1 MKLSKIVE
9 GIENEIHSKGSELA
23 IDGIYHND
31 TRWSLPSETI
41 KRSLTRKT
49 IKSIKEKSILKLGR
63 NGNYFIFIVKPENEI
78 DKNIIEDLY
87 NKIGDEDN
95 NFDFDEYYD
104 RTCNVIN
111 VILYRLVERNVF

>member
-9 GIENEIHSKGSELA
+9 GIENEIRSKGSELA
-23 IDGIYHND
+23 IDGIYSSD
-31 TRWSLPSETI
+31 TRWYLPSEAI
-41 KRSLTRKT
+41 KRNLTRKT
-49 IKSIKEKSILKLGR
+49 IKAIKEKAIFNLDYS
-63 NGNYFIFIVKPENEI
+63 IFIVKPERNI
-78 DKNIIEDLY
+78 DKNMIEDLY

-95 NFDFDEYYD
+95 NFDEYYS

>member
-9 GIENEIHSKGSELA
+9 GIENEIRSKGSELA

-41 KRSLTRKT
+41 KRNLTRRT
-49 IKSIKEKSILKLGR
+49 IKAMKEKSILKLGR
-63 NGNYFIFIVKPENEI
+63 NGDYFIFIVKPENKI

-87 NKIGDEDN
+87 NKIGEDN
-95 NFDFDEYYD
+95 NFDEYYY
-104 RTCNVIN
+104 RECNVIN